1 MMEFIRE
8 RAKGL
13 VAIAIIGLLCLT
25 FLLWGIESYIHAAQ
39 QVIVAKVNG
48 EEIPLQD
55 YQKAFDRMRTRA
67 QAEQGAE
74 YNADFWAQESTR
86 LQALEALI
94 DERLVHQLIDHARLR
109 LANSQVAQFIA
120 SAEAFQ
126 VDGKFSPERFKQVAQ
141 SMGMNEAGVE
151 QQVRRDLAQQQLRAG
166 VSLSAFSLKAEA
178 EQLAQLLDQ
187 KRDVGYAMI
196 KPADPASVAVTD
208 EELGKFYET
217 HKESF
222 RTPETVAIEFLEL
235 KLEDLKQEVKI
246 DDAALTEYYEAHK
259 SQYTAPEERSVNHV
273 LVQVKRNAS
282 EAEVTAAKAKADT
295 LRALIA
301 AGGQTIE
308 QVAKESSDDVG
319 SKAEGGATGF
329 FPRGVMA
336 PEFEQA
342 AFSLKVGELSEPV
355 RTDFGFH
362 IIKVKEAR
370 TGGLKPFAEA
380 KADVEA
386 AYRTEQAETL
396 FFERAEQ
403 FTDAVNEHPDSLAAA
418 GERVKLQ
425 PATLA
430 LSTREALATRFS
442 AGVASA
448 IWEPEVL
455 NEGLATAPIEIG
467 STRLVAVR
475 VTAHEVSKIPEVAAL
490 KDTLTQQVREEKVR
504 DAAKARGDAL
514 LARLRKG
521 EAPETVMAA
530 EKLEW
535 VVVKGANRESPDLNR
550 ALARAAF
557 REPLKDASA
566 SSFFG
571 QLLGTGSYA
580 VVHVSNLDLPK
591 ADTLEGRKLDAI
603 QRDTERVR
611 LISAWRD
618 YTASL
623 RDSGKVKTFPKAL

>member
-580 VVHVSNLDLPK
+580 VVRVSNLDLPK

>member
-39 QVIVAKVNG
+39 QVVVAKVNG
-48 EEIPLQD
+48 EEIPLQE
-55 YQKAFDRMRTRA
+55 YQKSFDRMRTRA
-67 QAEQGAE
+67 QTEQGAE
-74 YNADFWAQESTR
+74 YNADFWAQESTK
-86 LQALEALI
+86 LKALEALI
-94 DERLVHQLIDHARLR
+94 DERLVHQLIDDARLR
-109 LANSQVAQFIA
+109 MSSAQVAQFIA
-120 SAEAFQ
+120 GAEAFQ

-141 SMGMNEAGVE
+141 GMGLTEAGVE
-151 QQVRRDLAQQQLRAG
+151 KQVRLDLAQQQLRAG
-166 VSLSAFSLKAEA
+166 VSLSAFSLKTEA

-196 KPADPASVAVTD
+196 KPADPASVTVSD
-208 EELGKFYET
+208 EELAKFFDAHQET
-217 HKESF
+217 F
-222 RTPETVAIEFLEL
+222 RTPEMVAIEFLEL
-235 KLEDLKQEVKI
+235 KLDDLKKEVKVEE
-246 DDAALTEYYEAHK
+246 AALKDYYETHK

-273 LVQVKRNAS
+273 LVQVKRNAP
-282 EAEVTAAKAKADT
+282 EAEVAAAKVKAET

-308 QVAKESSDDVG
+308 EVAKESSDDVG

-342 AFSLKVGELSEPV
+342 SFALKVGELSEPV

-370 TGGLKPFAEA
+370 PGGLKPFEDA
-380 KADVEA
+380 KADVEV
-386 AYRTEQAETL
+386 AYRKEQAETL

-403 FTDAVNEHPDSLAAA
+403 FTDAVSEHPDSLTAA
-418 GERVKLQ
+418 GERVSLQ

-430 LSTREALATRFS
+430 LSDREALTTRFS
-442 AGVASA
+442 AGVVSA

-467 STRLVAVR
+467 PTRLVAVR
-475 VTAHEVSKIPEVAAL
+475 VTAHEPSKIPPLAQL
-490 KDTLTQQVREEKVR
+490 KDTVTQQLREQKVR
-504 DAAKARGDAL
+504 DAAMARGEAL
-514 LARLRKG
+514 VERLRKG
-521 EAPETVMAA
+521 EAAETLMAA

-566 SSFFG
+566 SSYFG
-571 QLLGTGSYA
+571 QMLGTGSFA

-591 ADTLEGRKLDAI
+591 PDTLEGRKLDAI

-611 LISAWRD
+611 LLSAWRD

-623 RDSGKVKTFPKAL
+623 RESGEVKTFPKAL